1 MKLDTDIKYLK
12 GVGERRAAMLS
23 RLGVSDVNALVRLYP
38 RVYEDWSRI
47 KSINEAQ
54 IGEIC
59 CIKGIVGSPVRK
71 NLIRKGLT
79 LYKTE
84 ITDGSGIMGIT
95 IFNSRFAAEKLTE
108 GDEFL
113 FFGRVGGNLYRKE
126 MNSPEIEPAEGADRI
141 RPIYP
146 QTHGLNSKM
155 IEKLVRTALT
165 ECRDELVD
173 PIPLWL
179 REKYCLMN
187 LPDSLWNIHFPKSL
201 DYLEEARRRLIFEEL
216 LILQLGLE
224 KMRSQTQKNAGAI
237 IERDFSEEYFS
248 HLPFSPTG
256 AQRRAVKEAMR
267 DMMSGRQMNRLLQG
281 DVGSGKTAVAAALV
295 YSAAKNS
302 MQSALMAPTEVL
314 AEQHYKT
321 FLKLFEGCGINVELL
336 TGSDTAAQKRR
347 KKEALKAGE
356 IDLLIGTHAIIQ
368 SDVEFKSLALVIT
381 DEQHRFGVEQ
391 RNALGEKGENPHLYV
406 MSATPIPR
414 TLALII
420 YGELDISILDE
431 LPPGRQKIE
440 TYAVTS
446 ELRQRAYNYV
456 KKHLDA
462 GRQGYIICPLVDEGE
477 SDTELASAVKYADE
491 LQRGDFRGYTVGLM
505 HGKMKSVDKKKVMES
520 FSNGETQLLVSTTV
534 IEVGV
539 DVPNAVIMVIENAE
553 RFGLSQLHQLR
564 GRIGRGQHKSTCI
577 LITDAKNDTA
587 QRRMKVM
594 ETTTDGFKIAD
605 EDLKLRGPG
614 EFFGSRQHGLPEMKI
629 ADMLEDRST
638 LEETQRA
645 ARENY
650 SARPGAFIARE
661 RSSEKRDSAAFRRCR
676 KRRNE
681 LKSPYCLKKV
691 FINSFSPDSDIF
703 CIYNYLFT
711 TRVVA
716 K

>member
-71 NLIRKGLT
+71 SLIRKGLT

-187 LPDSLWNIHFPKSL
+187 LPDSLWNIHFPKSH

-321 FLKLFEGCGINVELL
+321 FLKLFEGCSINVELL

-491 LQRGDFRGYTVGLM
+491 LQHGDFRGYTVGLM

-564 GRIGRGQHKSTCI
+564 GRIGRGQYKSTCI

-645 ARENY
+645 AKEIVARDPELSSPESTALKNEIQRLFDAVG
-650 SARPGAFIARE
+650 SAGM
-661 RSSEKRDSAAFRRCR
+661 
-676 KRRNE
+676 N
-681 LKSPYCLKKV
+681 
-691 FINSFSPDSDIF
+691 
-703 CIYNYLFT
+703 
-711 TRVVA
+711 
-716 K
+716 